1 MASNDYDVYVSECIS
16 LARSLVIKSEQTIN
30 AINRYLQQVGHSVP
44 DASANN
50 GEGWKEWKYYLNVN
64 GEYYLDPLTPD
75 SPRLG
80 YDEKMYITSLDTQT
94 EILFDKST
102 LALNPLTLSE
112 YKGYGR
118 YYEALVTKYPEQ
130 VELIRRILNPVDMDA
145 AWEAK
150 NYAILQYDTN
160 FVDFNEFNLIDE
172 LQSWIYRFTGRY
184 DTDAFAISHRYYA
197 ASQLGII
204 YLMILGE
211 IINIRLKNCKT
222 PFAHSYHVWNYLGD
236 YYGLDKFKDLIY
248 HDQAL
253 WLYRNIDE
261 LVVKGGIKE
270 TLDFLKKEFSEP
282 FGLHLKSIELEKD
295 TVKLLES
302 LSFEPFITKHPYGTN
317 PAVYGT
323 RSDVARLYDQ
333 LKGQAFLNGVL
344 QKEKE
349 VEVAD
354 SLKYSTRNSFATGI
368 IECDSSQEAQ
378 VGLVNYIAERFNNWL
393 FLAAERTSP
402 EWQDIPG
409 SFPLKFPL
417 DVPGSGT
424 VLVSPAEAAAIMM
437 FIGRRLQNDSDDV
450 IPSFW
455 VREVPYMDE
464 SVDYVALIKSGTE
477 SRFLTDE
484 RIAFILDGMDDI
496 QPRQITSVEAYLEYV
511 DAIVNKKAVL
521 ALMVGS
527 ENDPLGKSQ
536 LREAIDCLFVDAYC
550 KLTPFTTFS
559 ELFDF
564 MQINMDFIGVEE
576 YATISG
582 QIVSMLV
589 GNIQTNEG
597 LSSPYF
603 EIMEIMR
610 LLSKYTTMF
619 VPGQRNAYEILDW
632 PMLGITLEEETSITE
647 AYIPTPNIEH
657 TVKLSNFDIGGVEID
672 SVPDS
677 SDVETE
683 MTLSGNADAGLI
695 HTLDEGS
702 AYDHTV
708 YSLQP
713 TPDSLSLKVKFPI
726 QHNMVV
732 SPWFTDDIP
741 EDKVLL
747 DGSELLISEYPDLY
761 QLFEDNFGIPSQ
773 GSLYFKLPDMRGD
786 TIKSRILPTDGV
798 RIGDRGESQVMDHN
812 HGITARGLATGIINQ
827 SNGPKRA
834 NIQSSSVLRTSYSGG
849 NETRMNNISCHWVI
863 DRYLHGSKR
872 LVGEI
877 GFIFTDKL
885 AINTIYCDGSVVPSI
900 DYPKLATAI
909 NSIYGTDG
917 PGTFKTPD
925 LENMYLRVVAHGS
938 TVDPNR
944 TTRTDRGDGTIGDNV
959 GTRQTSLCGSH
970 SHTFRISGVQAVGGG
985 HDTNN
990 ILQQLGAN
998 SSATTIQLGTLDM
1011 DYNEGEFGGRME
1023 MRHMVLT
1030 PVIFFDD
1037 VDVLSQ
1043 PAVTEPAGSFKF
1055 WPLPSEPLGWK
1066 IVTTS
1071 LLNIQDHPDLFGVF
1085 GTMYGGDGVTTFGLP
1100 SVNGRTLRGVNGGS
1114 GRDPDATSRTDRGD
1128 GTTGDNVGT
1137 LQSHSYRSHRHS
1149 TVGGNG
1155 NSNGGVVLNLGT
1167 SSSSWG
1173 THSYGG
1179 VESRVDNV
1187 YLNLLVKVTD
1197 L

>member
-44 DASANN
+44 EYSANN

-236 YYGLDKFKDLIY
+236 YYGLDKFKELIY

-402 EWQDIPG
+402 EWQNVPG

-464 SVDYVALIKSGTE
+464 NVDYTALIKSGTE

-564 MQINMDFIGVEE
+564 MQINMDFIGAEE

-619 VPGQRNAYEILDW
+619 VSGQRSTYEILDW
-632 PMLGITLEEETSITE
+632 PMLGITLEEETNITE
-647 AYIPTPNIEH
+647 AYIPTPDIEH
-657 TVKLSNFDIGGVEID
+657 TVKLANFDIGGVELD

-677 SDVETE
+677 SDTETE
-683 MTLSGNADAGLI
+683 ITLSGNADAGII

-713 TPDSLSLKVKFPI
+713 TPGYPTITVFTPPPLLLDLYPAAIAVSLRQLSRYKFKCMRVSRWDQPGGVGDGDLLDI
-726 QHNMVV
+726 GFVNGVCDYAAILTFVGSGLAVV
-732 SPWFTDDIP
+732 DRFYNQSPLANESDPDDILHYRSP
-741 EDKVLL
+741 SL
-747 DGSELLISEYPDLY
+747 DRNSGAYIANGGSIYTTGGQKHIGVAGTRRLISENISVLTNKDYAAAHTVFSTL
-761 QLFEDNFGIPSQ
+761 
-773 GSLYFKLPDMRGD
+773 GSLTD
-786 TIKSRILPTDGV
+786 TGWEGGV
-798 RIGDRGESQVMDHN
+798 
-812 HGITARGLATGIINQ
+812 LF
-827 SNGPKRA
+827 
-834 NIQSSSVLRTSYSGG
+834 NIQSPSNNNSG
-849 NETRMNNISCHWVI
+849 
-863 DRYLHGSKR
+863 R
-872 LVGEI
+872 LVVRRGSRQISQRHTLYFRSFNDVSTLEI
-877 GFIFTDKL
+877 ARGAATGNQSTLNTGARQLTLL
-885 AINTIYCDGSVVPSI
+885 ANYLGHTLSA
-900 DYPKLATAI
+900 DY
-909 NSIYGTDG
+909 
-917 PGTFKTPD
+917 
-925 LENMYLRVVAHGS
+925 
-938 TVDPNR
+938 
-944 TTRTDRGDGTIGDNV
+944 DGTNV
-959 GTRQTSLCGSH
+959 AASFTTTGPTTPSS
-970 SHTFRISGVQAVGGG
+970 T
-985 HDTNN
+985 
-990 ILQQLGAN
+990 
-998 SSATTIQLGTLDM
+998 SATDSYGNVI
-1011 DYNEGEFGGRME
+1011 GG
-1023 MRHMVLT
+1023 
-1030 PVIFFDD
+1030 
-1037 VDVLSQ
+1037 
-1043 PAVTEPAGSFKF
+1043 
-1055 WPLPSEPLGWK
+1055 
-1066 IVTTS
+1066 TS
-1071 LLNIQDHPDLFGVF
+1071 LL
-1085 GTMYGGDGVTTFGLP
+1085 GGSSRFGL
-1100 SVNGRTLRGVNGGS
+1100 SELIIYN
-1114 GRDPDATSRTDRGD
+1114 DPAHAADAAAVLADQRSAMFA
-1128 GTTGDNVGT
+1128 GTFA
-1137 LQSHSYRSHRHS
+1137 
-1149 TVGGNG
+1149 
-1155 NSNGGVVLNLGT
+1155 
-1167 SSSSWG
+1167 
-1173 THSYGG
+1173 
-1179 VESRVDNV
+1179 
-1187 YLNLLVKVTD
+1187 
-1197 L
+1197 